1 MLHYGCEDVE
11 VVKEDFYTK
20 GYIFKKEEIYR
31 IIIGSSNITSAAL
44 IYNWEWNTKIVS
56 MEDGEMARK
65 SVQEFEIRT
74 GF

>member
-56 MEDGEMARK
+56 MEEGEMARK

>member
-11 VVKEDFYTK
+11 VVKEDFYTQ

-31 IIIGSSNITSAAL
+31 IIIGSSNIPSAAL

>member
-20 GYIFKKEEIYR
+20 GYILKKEEIYR

>member
-44 IYNWEWNTKIVS
+44 TYNREWNTKIVS
-56 MEDGEMARK
+56 TEDGEMARK

>member
-1 MLHYGCEDVE
+1 MLYYGCEDVE

>member
-56 MEDGEMARK
+56 TEDGEMARK

>member
-65 SVQEFEIRT
+65 SVQEFETRT

>member
-65 SVQEFEIRT
+65 SV
-74 GF
+74 

>member
-56 MEDGEMARK
+56 NGRW
-65 SVQEFEIRT
+65 
-74 GF
+74 

>member
-44 IYNWEWNTKIVS
+44 TYNWEWNTKIVS